1 MTLSSRQAAPV
12 VVLHGGP
19 SLPADYLYPLEQAVE
34 YRSIVFY
41 DQIGCGRSD
50 EPNDKACYSIDMALD
65 DLEAL
70 LKILG
75 IRRFHLYGQS
85 FGGILAYEY
94 LKRRTQQSQLN
105 VAKDADPVCLSCVL
119 SSTPTSVKRVEE
131 TYDQLL
137 DALAQDPTLE
147 GISLQE
153 RFRMTHQCRMA
164 ASPQPLLDAYA
175 HAGTVWRGTDAIK
188 TWEATP
194 ISDITNMESSS
205 SSSSSLPPMLILRGE
220 YDFVTEECSARW
232 KEVLLLPGTIQ
243 QVRFRVLKRCSHHG
257 LLEDGPKYGE
267 VLDSFFAEFD

>member
-70 LKILG
+70 LKKLG

-105 VAKDADPVCLSCVL
+105 AAKDTDPICLSCVL

-137 DALAQDPTLE
+137 DA
-147 GISLQE
+147 I
-153 RFRMTHQCRMA
+153 
-164 ASPQPLLDAYA
+164 
-175 HAGTVWRGTDAIK
+175 
-188 TWEATP
+188 
-194 ISDITNMESSS
+194 
-205 SSSSSLPPMLILRGE
+205 
-220 YDFVTEECSARW
+220 CSGSNIGGYFTT
-232 KEVLLLPGTIQ
+232 GTIPHDTSMPNGCITTTS
-243 QVRFRVLKRCSHHG
+243 VGRLCSCWNGLAWYRCH
-257 LLEDGPKYGE
+257 
-267 VLDSFFAEFD
+267 